1 MTAKK
6 DMVLYV
12 GLDSRVEQIPAWLGE
27 FERIRS
33 AVTTSNDVTF
43 GLFRKSLK
51 AGESVTLG
59 ANGQSAYCMN
69 YIVIAVPDNHGW
81 LHDLNADG
89 SFDTLDLVLLQQWL
103 LTVPGTTLP
112 NADVGDMNGD
122 GVLDVFDLGLMK
134 RALLQ

>member
-1 MTAKK
+1 

-12 GLDSRVEQIPAWLGE
+12 GLDSRVEQVPAWLGE

-69 YIVIAVPDNHGW
+69 YIVMAVPQTDQV

-89 SFDTLDLVLLQQWL
+89 SFDVRDAVLLQKWIL
-103 LTVPGTTLP
+103 NIPGTTLP
-112 NADVGDMNGD
+112 NPDAGDLDGD
-122 GVLDVFDLGLMK
+122 GMLDVYDLGLMK
-134 RALLQ
+134 RELLQ

>member
-1 MTAKK
+1 MDKSCKTKKHIAMYIGSIGNGGAEILLTPCDAKNSDKDQAIVTAKK

-12 GLDSRVEQIPAWLGE
+12 GLDSRVEQVPAWLGE

-69 YIVIAVPDNHGW
+69 
-81 LHDLNADG
+81 L
-89 SFDTLDLVLLQQWL
+89 
-103 LTVPGTTLP
+103 
-112 NADVGDMNGD
+112 
-122 GVLDVFDLGLMK
+122 
-134 RALLQ
+134 